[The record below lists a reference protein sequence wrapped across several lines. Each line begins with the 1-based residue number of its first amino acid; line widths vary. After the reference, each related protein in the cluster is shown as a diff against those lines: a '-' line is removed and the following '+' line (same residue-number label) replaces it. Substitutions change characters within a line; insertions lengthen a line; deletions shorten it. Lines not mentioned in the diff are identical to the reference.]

1 MIYFVRDQTT
11 RNEEINQSGTELNE
25 DEIHIVE
32 YIGGYLLRKL
42 KKSAKSDL
50 DKSILKQLESD
61 KSCTAECS
69 LIDTLQNDDYG
80 NLLRPSH
87 LLMNILIK
95 LEMCFRENARN
106 EEVIHTLLEKVDAN
120 FILPECID
128 FDMAAY
134 VIKRV
139 CSLYFKIRAHQRAR
153 MLKSKN
159 TVKVTISSFRKSLQH

>member
-106 EEVIHTLLEKVDAN
+106 EEVIHILLEKVDAN

-139 CSLYFKIRAHQRAR
+139 CSLYFKIRVLVHMNQYLA
-153 MLKSKN
+153 MSK
-159 TVKVTISSFRKSLQH
+159 L